1 MGALT
6 FIASHWR
13 VLALIGA
20 CLAAIGL
27 YQLGKRDG
35 YQDAITDQLQSTI
48 KAERE
53 RAADD
58 AKLRD
63 LSDYD
68 FCRLALKRRGLSV
81 EQCDGLRGLPAK

>member
-1 MGALT
+1 MS
-6 FIASHWR
+6 FILSHWR

-20 CLAAIGL
+20 CLAALAL
-27 YQLGKRDG
+27 YQLGKSDG
-35 YQDAITDQLQSTI
+35 YSDAISDQLQSTI
-48 KAERE
+48 QAERE
-53 RAADD
+53 RAVDD

-81 EQCDGLRGLPAK
+81 EQCDELRGVSQE

>member
-1 MGALT
+1 MGVLA
-6 FIASHWR
+6 FFSSHWR

-81 EQCDGLRGLPAK
+81 EQCDELRRLPSE